1 MKINVLYQTKKGPW
15 GGGNQF
21 VVALT
26 KYLNRFNQYAQNPK
40 NADAILFNL
49 NPSAS
54 LPMLLSRLKTIKNQH
69 PNKLVFCRIDGPV
82 YLVRNKDLDLDR
94 AFYRFICA
102 LSDGVIFQSNWSRQN
117 NYNFG
122 LKHHEFEKV
131 IMNASDPN
139 IFNRHGKIPFS
150 NQRKTR
156 LIMTSWSSNWRKG
169 FEIYKWLDQC
179 LNFDIFE
186 LTFAGNTPTTF
197 SNIKHIPPLDSEKLA
212 ELLKYHDIYLTAS
225 QKDPCSNALIEALSC
240 GLPSL
245 AKDDGG
251 HPEIVG
257 NGGAL
262 FQDPHEIPGLLNNII
277 NNYNTYQN
285 NIHVQTM
292 YHIGKQY
299 VDFMHDIYEKVL
311 SKKYTPKFFSNRNY
325 MPVYGRVF
333 CWQLKNKILSIYNA
347 F

>member
-1 MKINVLYQTKKGPW
+1 MKINIFYQTKKGPW

-21 VVALT
+21 VLALT
-26 KYLNRFNQYAQNPK
+26 KYLKRFNQYAQNPED
-40 NADAILFNL
+40 ADAILFNL

-54 LPMLLSRLKTIKNQH
+54 LPMLLSRLKILKNKH
-69 PNKLVFCRIDGPV
+69 PKKLVFCRIDGPV
-82 YLVRNKDLDLDR
+82 YLVRNKDLDLDH
-94 AFYRFICA
+94 AFYKLICA

-117 NYNFG
+117 NYNLG

-139 IFNRHGKIPFS
+139 IFNNHGKFPFS
-150 NQRKTR
+150 NKRKPR
-156 LIMTSWSSNWRKG
+156 LIITSWSSNWRKG
-169 FEIYKWLDQC
+169 FEIYNWLDQH
-179 LNFDIFE
+179 LNFDKFE
-186 LTFAGNTPTTF
+186 LTFAGNTPITF

-212 ELLKYHDIYLTAS
+212 DLLKYNDIYLTAS

-245 AKDDGG
+245 AKNDGG

-257 NGGAL
+257 KGGEL
-262 FQDPHEIPGLLNNII
+262 FHEPQEIPELLHNII

-285 NIHVQTM
+285 NIRIQTM

-299 VDFMHDIYEKVL
+299 VDFINDIYDNVL
-311 SKKYTPKFFSNRNY
+311 LKKYTPKLFTNPNY
-325 MPVYGRVF
+325 MSIYGRIF
-333 CWQLKNKILSIYNA
+333 CWKLKNKILSIYNY